1 MKKSNIMKKRIL
13 RYLKHISLT
22 ILILLIVGVV
32 VLITIGGAVHY
43 DDHPLMR
50 NLDREGPYLF
60 YENDSIINL
69 NYIRGNKDDG
79 FYVEQQHYPVHSPIA
94 ATCYFPLDSTSFDFS
109 IRAEFKTP
117 PSTYQDNSSILA
129 ISDIESGYK
138 TFRDFLINNKVIDTQ
153 LNWTFGTGH
162 LVLVGDFV
170 DRGYST
176 TQVLWFIY
184 KLEQDAEKHGGFVHY
199 ILGNHELK
207 NMQGKY
213 QAASPKYYSVSAILG
228 KQPHELYAPNSF
240 LGRWMSSKNTVERIN
255 GNLFAHGGLHPD
267 LADADLNLAEINKI
281 NRNNY
286 YKLYFPKRDKK
297 IDQLILST
305 RTGICWYRGYFKEDL
320 TQEQIDNTLRKFNAK
335 SIVVGH
341 TIQSKVNRQYDGK
354 VIGIDVRHPKDYH
367 KNWPNKKSEGLL
379 IEGGKYFRVLN
390 WGGKEE
396 I

>member
-1 MKKSNIMKKRIL
+1 MKKSIL
-13 RYLKHISLT
+13 RYLKHLLLT
-22 ILILLIVGVV
+22 IITLLLIGVI
-32 VLITIGGAVHY
+32 VLLNLGGSVHY
-43 DDHPLMR
+43 GDHPLMR
-50 NLDREGPYLF
+50 NLDQDGPYLF
-60 YENDSIINL
+60 FENDSILNV
-69 NYIRGNKDDG
+69 NYIRGNKTDG
-79 FYVEQQHYPVHSPIA
+79 FYVDKQTYSTDSTINA
-94 ATCYFPLDSTSFDFS
+94 KCYFPLDSTSFDIS
-109 IRAEFKTP
+109 ISSQFETP
-117 PSTYQDNSSILA
+117 PTTYQDNSPVLA
-129 ISDIESGYK
+129 LSDIESGYK
-138 TFRDFLINNKVIDTQ
+138 TFRDFLINNKVIDTH

-184 KLEQDAEKHGGFVHY
+184 KLEQEAEKHGGYVHY

-213 QAASPKYYSVSAILG
+213 EAASPKYYGVAAILG
-228 KQPHELYAPNSF
+228 KQPHELYDHNSF
-240 LGRWMSSKNTVERIN
+240 FGRWMASKNTVERIN

-267 LADADLNLAEINKI
+267 LADTDLSLEEINQI

-286 YKLYFPKRDKK
+286 YQAYFPKREKTND
-297 IDQLILST
+297 DELILST

-320 TQEQIDNTLRKFNAK
+320 TQQQIDSIMQKFNAK

-354 VIGIDVRHPKDYH
+354 VIGIDVKHPKDYQ
-367 KNWPNKKSEGLL
+367 KNWPHKKSEGLL
-379 IEGGKYFRVLN
+379 IEGGRYFRVLYL
-390 WGGKEE
+390 GGKEE